1 MLSKGQ
7 KKLQEEYRFLRKKAP
22 LETILG
28 QAAPIKID
36 KNKKDFL
43 HWKGSIIGPKNS
55 PYAGGT
61 YFFEMKF
68 TNEYPNIGPI
78 DVRMKTPIYHPNIN
92 NSNGHICVQ
101 YLSSWKNTNDIAG
114 IVNTIFDLLDNPNP
128 ASSYNSLDINK
139 AQEFNRKYAMIEQ
152 NFDWNNTWDKGWNL

>member
-1 MLSKGQ
+1 MSTGT
-7 KKLQEEYRFLRKKAP
+7 KKLQEEYKFLRKSGILA
-22 LETILG
+22 TILG
-28 QAAPIKID
+28 QAAPIS
-36 KNKKDFL
+36 KKDFL

-55 PYAGGT
+55 PYANGT

-68 TNEYPNIGPI
+68 TNEYPNRGPI

-101 YLSSWKNTNDIAG
+101 YLSRWRNTNDVAG

-128 ASSYNSLDINK
+128 ASSYNSVDINK
-139 AQEFNRKYAMIEQ
+139 SQEFNRKYAMIEQ
-152 NFDWNNTWDKGWNL
+152 TFDWNNTWDKGWNL